1 MSASDLVLNRGINKS
16 KCRSCKADVAWAFTV
31 AGKKSPF
38 EPDPAGLFIIENGTA
53 RHVGPPP
60 AQLELGAEPDKRP
73 RFTSHFATCEQA
85 SEWRKPR

>member
-1 MSASDLVLNRGINKS
+1 MSEPLVLNRGIETS
-16 KCRSCKADVAWAFTV
+16 KCRSCKKTIAWAFTV

-38 EPDPAGLFIIENGTA
+38 EVDPAGLFVMENGVA

-60 AQLELGAEPDKRP
+60 AQLELGAVPDTRT
-73 RFTSHFATCEQA
+73 RYTSHFANCAQA